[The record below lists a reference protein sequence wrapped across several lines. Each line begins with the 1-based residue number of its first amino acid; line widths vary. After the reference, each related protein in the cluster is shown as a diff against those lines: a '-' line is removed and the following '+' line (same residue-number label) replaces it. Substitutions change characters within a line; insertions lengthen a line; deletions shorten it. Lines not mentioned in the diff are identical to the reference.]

1 MVYCRAGRAVC
12 AEAAA
17 AYSRIAAAHVWRR
30 PFISSLPLFLH
41 ILALLRRRHVG
52 IFAVSGHSGMVNEA
66 VPEPLDPPAPAS
78 APPPAAAPPETPSRP
93 RRKTPLWAKWSDDKL
108 LDLRMSELDL
118 SIEGSV
124 LQKRIG
130 DLEAELAGRGM
141 VFRPHFWLSDE
152 WFTPDGVPG
161 IAIPFYLAH
170 PRLARLEG
178 QQMLEVEGGTPSW
191 CMRILRHELGHAI
204 DNAYML
210 RRRRRRQ
217 ALFGS
222 SSIDYPEFYTPKPYS
237 RSFVLHIDNWYAQ
250 SHPDEDF
257 AETFAVWLNP
267 RSDWRRRYHDWPALK
282 KLEYMDELMKE
293 IGSQPPLVG
302 KRATV
307 DPLHRLR
314 RTLRQHYKRKAE
326 HYALDYPDFY
336 DRDLRRLFPQPAED
350 ARTVP
355 ASRFINRIRKEVR
368 RTVAA
373 WTGVYQYTI
382 DQVLEE
388 MAERCDELQLR
399 FVPGAEERTRADF
412 IVVLTVQTMN
422 YLHSGRHR
430 VAL

>member
-1 MVYCRAGRAVC
+1 
-12 AEAAA
+12 
-17 AYSRIAAAHVWRR
+17 
-30 PFISSLPLFLH
+30 LLH
-41 ILALLRRRHVG
+41 ILALLQRRHVG
-52 IFAVSGHSGMVNEA
+52 IFTVSGHSGVVNEA
-66 VPEPLDPPAPAS
+66 APEPLDPQAPAPAL
-78 APPPAAAPPETPSRP
+78 PAAAETPPSRP
-93 RRKTPLWAKWSDDKL
+93 RRKAPVWAKWSDDKL
-108 LDLRMSELDL
+108 LDLRMSELDI
-118 SIEGSV
+118 SIEGSA

-130 DLEAELAGRGM
+130 DLEAELAERGI

-170 PRLARLEG
+170 PRLARLERE
-178 QQMLEVEGGTPSW
+178 QMLEVEGGTPSW

-210 RRRRRRQ
+210 RRRRRRL
-217 ALFGS
+217 ALFGA

-293 IGSQPPLVG
+293 IGSQPPLVE
-302 KRATV
+302 KRTTV
-307 DPLHRLR
+307 DPLRRIR

-350 ARTVP
+350 VRTVP

-399 FVPGAEERTRADF
+399 FATGSEERTRADF